1 MKKKI
6 KKSDNKTLKAD
17 TSNTLQDLKEV
28 GVGVIV
34 RIVFG
39 IILFLVLVMAV
50 GALNFL
56 F

>member
-39 IILFLVLVMAV
+39 IIVILLLAMGVT
-50 GALNFL
+50 ALDFL